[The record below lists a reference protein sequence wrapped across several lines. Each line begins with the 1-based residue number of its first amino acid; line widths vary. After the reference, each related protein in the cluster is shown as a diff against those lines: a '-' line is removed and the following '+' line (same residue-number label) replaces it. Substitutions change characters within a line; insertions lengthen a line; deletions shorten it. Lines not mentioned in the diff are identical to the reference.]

1 MTDVVERHR
10 VEDAECRGTV
20 QQEMQEQHGG
30 GGGTPPHLVYKLPTV
45 THRSTQLSMKAT
57 ARTIVEWTVQW
68 TLWEVVLVPVTTMI
82 TKTTGSPWS
91 SRVNTVNRYNY
102 NYVSDYQIIS

>member
-10 VEDAECRGTV
+10 VVDAECRGTV
-20 QQEMQEQHGG
+20 QQKLQEQHGC

-68 TLWEVVLVPVTTMI
+68 TLWEVVLVPVTTML

-91 SRVNTVNRYNY
+91 SRVNRIKIMFRL
-102 NYVSDYQIIS
+102 SADK